1 MIRQTKNNKQKN
13 DNQIW
18 YKNQILIDEIKKK
31 KTNSIKELKNTC

>member
-31 KTNSIKELKNTC
+31 KLIQ

>member
-18 YKNQILIDEIKKK
+18 YKNQMLMDEIEKK
-31 KTNSIKELKNTC
+31 N